1 MIAVEFKE
9 SNCVFGKPVDM
20 TDEQCL
26 PLSVWRGN
34 CDDGTP
40 EIISCWKLSK
50 EDLEEINKTGTIWL
64 RIIGQGM
71 PPVSLQTETPF
82 IQL

>member
-1 MIAVEFKE
+1 MLPIEFKE
-9 SNCVFGKPVDM
+9 SNLVLSKPMDM
-20 TDEQCL
+20 TDEQCM
-26 PLSVWRGN
+26 PLSVWKGN

-50 EDLEEINKTGTIWL
+50 EDLEEINKTGTVWL
-64 RIIGQGM
+64 RIVGQGM
-71 PPVSLQTETPF
+71 PPVTLQTETPF